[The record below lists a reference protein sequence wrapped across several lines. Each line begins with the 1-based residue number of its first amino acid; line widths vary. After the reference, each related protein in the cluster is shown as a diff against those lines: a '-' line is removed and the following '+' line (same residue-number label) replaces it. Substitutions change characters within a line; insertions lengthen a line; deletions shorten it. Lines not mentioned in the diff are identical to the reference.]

1 MNATNTDARLTV
13 AQLKERLNKDGNDLD
28 AAISLG
34 NIFYDNGDAVQSILY
49 YQRAL
54 DINPDLPGVRTDLGT
69 MYWRNEDISLAE
81 KAFREAISRDPS
93 FGHAYVNLGL
103 LLHRAR
109 DNINEAREVWQQ
121 LLTNDP
127 DHEVAPK
134 ARELLQE
141 TAALV
146 I

>member
-1 MNATNTDARLTV
+1 MNATNTV
-13 AQLKERLNKDGNDLD
+13 AELKERLNKDGKDIE

-34 NIFYDNGDAVQSILY
+34 NIFYDNGDAGQSILY

-69 MYWRNEDISLAE
+69 MYWRNDDISLAE
-81 KAFREAISRDPS
+81 QAFREAIKRDPS

-103 LLHRAR
+103 LLHRAKE
-109 DNINEAREVWQQ
+109 DVNEARTVWQQ
-121 LLTNDP
+121 LLAINPEHD
-127 DHEVAPK
+127 VATK

-141 TAALV
+141 TAAL
-146 I
+146 IN